1 MVTTSEGNT
10 DQGTIQLHDLS
21 HITLN
26 YLGKIRTE
34 KILNK
39 IFSKISKKKKKFYAK
54 IELKTLASNHNMQEC
69 VLTGLYLLQNS
80 NTNLCTENFTTYKP
94 ITV

>member
-39 IFSKISKKKKKFYAK
+39 IFSKISKKKKK
-54 IELKTLASNHNMQEC
+54 ILLKLN
-69 VLTGLYLLQNS
+69 
-80 NTNLCTENFTTYKP
+80 
-94 ITV
+94 